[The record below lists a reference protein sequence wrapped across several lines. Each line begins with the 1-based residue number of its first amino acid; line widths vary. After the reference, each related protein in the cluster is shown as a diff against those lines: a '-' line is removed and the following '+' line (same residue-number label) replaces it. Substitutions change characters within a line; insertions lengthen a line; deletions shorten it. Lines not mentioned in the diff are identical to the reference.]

1 MFFIY
6 FHHLSARYFI
16 DIVRR
21 TFVFVTN
28 ESKIVKSTVK
38 DWEPGLMQELNSLFV
53 TRHGVLIRELSFY
66 PKPPNKTLDITTN
79 NSGEYH

>member
-1 MFFIY
+1 M
-6 FHHLSARYFI
+6 SARYFI

-21 TFVFVTN
+21 TFVCVTN
-28 ESKIVKSTVK
+28 GSKSVKSTVK